1 MFSIKKAG
9 GLLAVMGL
17 VLTFGSPAYGIESQQ
32 KVYPRV
38 LEEETDSYLAFSQKL
53 TVATSLEIDA
63 VREDVQ
69 VTVEENV
76 ASQASQQVQPVNIP
90 SNQGLVGAALAQLGS
105 RIDCTAMVEN
115 ALRALGY
122 SVGDLGPMQFGS
134 YGVQIDPSQASPG
147 DIMMR
152 PGHVAIYAGD
162 GMAVHGGFGWSNG
175 VTHTTIDSDPYSY
188 AVIVRVQ

>member
-63 VREDVQ
+63 VREEVQ
-69 VTVEENV
+69 VIANSDV
-76 ASQASQQVQPVNIP
+76 ASQSTQVVQPVNIP
-90 SNQGLVGAALAQLGS
+90 SNQGLVGAAMAQLGAH
-105 RIDCTAMVEN
+105 IDCTAMVEN

-122 SVGDLGPMQFGS
+122 GVGDIGPMQFGS
-134 YGVQIDPSQASPG
+134 FGVQIDPSQASAG

-162 GMAVHGGFGWSNG
+162 GMAVHGGFGWSGG
-175 VTHTTIDSDPYSY
+175 VTYTDIDSNPYSY